1 MRTARR
7 RNPLVPVSVCAI
19 LMLAACGSD
28 ESVSPAT
35 DPALQPPVAVNVVG
49 SGGGDAQATSMEA
62 AQDADASATASDR
75 STGLMPAF
83 GGYVFEA
90 GEGLPALPTNSTG
103 YHFPA
108 GATVDAA
115 DVARIAA
122 ALGVEGEPQ
131 PATADSAYL
140 WRVGPDDGTAPAL
153 FVNNDG
159 QLSWS
164 YSIAWATTAVA
175 GCAVSEGGGSD
186 PGVPTDVDATVQEPA
201 SDPAVD
207 AAVQEPTSDDLA
219 VDAAVQEPT
228 SDPAVEQPIPIDEC
242 LTPEPPAGV
251 PTADE
256 AATRANELL
265 AALGEDPVAFELETY
280 ADEWSASVTAFTTL
294 DGVRWPSGYGFGFGA
309 EGALQWASGSLAE
322 PIATGPYPLV
332 DLDAAIARLSE
343 QNGMWSY
350 GGGDVLAVDAQ
361 ETEAPAAPDEV
372 ARDKTADDV
381 LTLPAPTDDTA
392 VSTPPEPIVAT
403 LVDVK
408 ADLWWVWDADN
419 SVWLLP
425 AYTFTDTE
433 GNVFT
438 VPAVTDEFMIV
449 VEPTIEPQPA
459 EPIDPVVVDPP
470 TSDPTT
476 TGVAAGDP
484 AVLDE
489 FVGVP
494 LPEFEEIATRYG
506 FTTRVARQDGVDQPM
521 TMDFSETRVNV
532 AVEGDVVTAIISI
545 G

>member
-1 MRTARR
+1 MRI
-7 RNPLVPVSVCAI
+7 PLVPLSVCAI

-28 ESVSPAT
+28 ESVSPST

-49 SGGGDAQATSMEA
+49 SGGDTAQASSVEVA
-62 AQDADASATASDR
+62 APDANAGATDSDR
-75 STGLMPAF
+75 SAGLYPAF
-83 GGYVFEA
+83 GRYVFEA

-115 DVARIAA
+115 EVGRIAA

-131 PATADSAYL
+131 AAAADTGGQ
-140 WRVGPDDGTAPAL
+140 WQVGPTDGSAPTL
-153 FVNNDG
+153 FVADDG
-159 QLSWS
+159 QLSWY
-164 YSIAWATTAVA
+164 YSTAWATTAVA
-175 GCAVSEGGGSD
+175 GCAVAEGGGSD
-186 PGVPTDVDATVQEPA
+186 PGVATD
-201 SDPAVD
+201 VD
-207 AAVQEPTSDDLA
+207 AAVQEPTSDDLT
-219 VDAAVQEPT
+219 VDAAVPEPT
-228 SDPAVEQPIPIDEC
+228 SDPAVDQPIPIDEC
-242 LTPEPPAGV
+242 ATPEPPPGV

-256 AATRANELL
+256 AAAKANDLL
-265 AALGEDPVAFELETY
+265 AAVGEDPGAFELETY
-280 ADEWSASVTAFTTL
+280 ADEWSASVTAYPAV
-294 DGVRWPSGYGFGFGA
+294 DGVRWPSGYSFVFGA
-309 EGALQWASGSLAE
+309 EGALQWAGGLLAE
-322 PIATGPYPLV
+322 PVATGPYPLI
-332 DLDAAIARLSE
+332 DIDAAIARLSE
-343 QNGMWSY
+343 QNGMWGY

-372 ARDKTADDV
+372 ARDKTAGDVQAMPIDDGSI
-381 LTLPAPTDDTA
+381 PPT
-392 VSTPPEPIVAT
+392 PEPIVST

-408 ADLWWVWDADN
+408 ADLWLVWDADN
-419 SVWLLP
+419 SVWFLP

-433 GNVFT
+433 GNVFR
-438 VPAVTDEFMIV
+438 VPAVTDEYMII

-470 TSDPTT
+470 TSDPAT

-484 AVLDE
+484 GVLDE

-521 TMDFSETRVNV
+521 TMDYSESRVNV
-532 AVEGDVVTAIISI
+532 AVEGDVVTEIISI